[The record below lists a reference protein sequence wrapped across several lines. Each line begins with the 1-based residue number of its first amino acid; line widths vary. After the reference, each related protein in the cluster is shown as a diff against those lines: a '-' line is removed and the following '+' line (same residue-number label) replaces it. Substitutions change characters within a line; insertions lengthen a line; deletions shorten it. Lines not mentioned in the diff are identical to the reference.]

1 MLIKLADKLIN
12 TINKKENQIIFKNI
26 HKSKDNIFEKDQFGD
41 DWVFQAQQRSN
52 LKYTIDLIL
61 NFNETIQLDMVWV
74 FIEEI

>member
-26 HKSKDNIFEKDQFGD
+26 HKSKDNIFEKDQFGG

-52 LKYTIDLIL
+52 LKCTIDLIL
-61 NFNETIQLDMVWV
+61 NFNETIQLDMV
-74 FIEEI
+74 